1 MKEQVTS
8 IEQSKLLIE
17 LSVPA
22 EKASMVWAPNYR
34 FDSKIRQFM
43 HTGVY
48 DLCMKHKA
56 YTIIK
61 EELIPAFT
69 VADMIDMLPI
79 TCGNLYIHIEEI
91 TNSHKFIYYEGR
103 EYIRSEGYA
112 DLQTVLFVENSLVES
127 CVKAIEWVISNNYKL
142 NI

>member
-1 MKEQVTS
+1 
-8 IEQSKLLIE
+8 
-17 LSVPA
+17 
-22 EKASMVWAPNYR
+22 
-34 FDSKIRQFM
+34 M

-69 VADMIDMLPI
+69 IADMIDMLPI
-79 TCGNLYIHIEEI
+79 TCGDLHIHIEEI
-91 TNSHKFIYYEGR
+91 TNGHKFIYYEGR
-103 EYIRSEGYA
+103 KDIQDGNYTN
-112 DLQTVLFVENSLVES
+112 LQTVLFVENSLVES

>member
-8 IEQSKLLIE
+8 IEQSKRLIE
-17 LSVPA
+17 LGVPA
-22 EKASMVWAPNYR
+22 EKASMIYQSYYTQGVPKLYAQYYQRNGYPPKE
-34 FDSKIRQFM
+34 KIRED
-43 HTGVY
+43 V
-48 DLCMKHKA
+48 
-56 YTIIK
+56 
-61 EELIPAFT
+61 IPAFT

-79 TCGNLYIHIEEI
+79 TCGHLHIHIEEI

-103 EYIRSEGYA
+103 GDIRDEGYV

-127 CVKAIEWVISNNYKL
+127 CVEAIEWVIYNNYNL

>member
-8 IEQSKLLIE
+8 IEQSKRLIE
-17 LSVPA
+17 LGVPA
-22 EKASMVWAPNYR
+22 EKASMIYQSYYTQGVPKLYAQYYQRNGSPPKE
-34 FDSKIRQFM
+34 KIRED
-43 HTGVY
+43 V
-48 DLCMKHKA
+48 
-56 YTIIK
+56 
-61 EELIPAFT
+61 IPAFT

-79 TCGNLYIHIEEI
+79 TCGHLHIHIEEI

-103 EYIRSEGYA
+103 GDIRDDGYV

-127 CVKAIEWVISNNYKL
+127 CVKAIEWVLSNNYKL

>member
-1 MKEQVTS
+1 MDKTMENQVTS
-8 IEQSKLLIE
+8 IEQSKLLLE
-17 LSVPA
+17 LGVPA
-22 EKASMVWAPNYR
+22 HKASMVWDPNYR
-34 FDSKIRQFM
+34 FDSATRQFI

-69 VADMIDMLPI
+69 IADLIAILPI
-79 TCGNLYIHIEEI
+79 TCGDLHINIEEI
-91 TNSHKFIYYEGR
+91 KNSHKFIYYEGR
-103 EYIRSEGYA
+103 DGY
-112 DLQTVLFVENSLVES
+112 DNLQTVLFVENSLVES
-127 CVKAIEWVISNNYKL
+127 CVKAIEWVLSNNYKL